1 MKSLKLFASSLLLL
15 LSLSGCSTM
24 EVADFRPHVRLPA
37 TGDCFGINVITRKE
51 VRLAK
56 PQCDELIKRAIF
68 LDSENY
74 KLLRSSIQRNCQHF
88 QCAQIVGAFDGLFL
102 SLDKALQQVP
112 IR

>member
-1 MKSLKLFASSLLLL
+1 MKSLKHFGALL
-15 LSLSGCSTM
+15 LSLGLLSCANM

-37 TGDCFGINVITRKE
+37 SGDCFGINVLSRKE

-88 QCAQIVGAFDGLFL
+88 QCTQVIGAFDGLFL
-102 SLDKALQQVP
+102 SLDQALQKLP
-112 IR
+112 NP